1 MIGTTVQRGFDKW
14 GGNPASASGL
24 TGDNSTALNST
35 MLIVNG
41 TLVSANGTDGPTGL
55 IEKEDEAMSQEE
67 LNVRLSYA
75 MSLTFMVGI
84 IQVSKSPGWLCLN
97 NKLRLR
103 CSLETVSDVK
113 ILFAVLRITF
123 RSV

>member
-24 TGDNSTALNST
+24 MGDNSTALNST

-55 IEKEDEAMSQEE
+55 VEKEDEAMSQEE

-84 IQVSKSPGWLCLN
+84 IQVSKSPRWLYLTVKTLN
-97 NKLRLR
+97 IGTPRPA
-103 CSLETVSDVK
+103 TV
-113 ILFAVLRITF
+113 AVLNLK
-123 RSV
+123 